1 MFAFLL
7 HPFKCLFGSTTA
19 DETEHVHAGTKAPY
33 GTTVDQV
40 RSRSNEVQLL
50 TSTLSSAETL

>member
-40 RSRSNEVQLL
+40 SVERSATPDVH
-50 TSTLSSAETL
+50 AVKC